1 MAFIS
6 KMTRGQTEICCKI
19 FKMLLP
25 SLNSCS
31 FSFLEKPIQN
41 KDKKG
46 TMSEGVGVTAV
57 TQLGSQCRGCRGR
70 ACTQWRSTTGVREQ
84 LGTQKAP
91 VTVEVCHCRA
101 T

>member
-31 FSFLEKPIQN
+31 FSFLENQYKI

-46 TMSEGVGVTAV
+46 TMSGKVGVTTV
-57 TQLGSQCRGCRGR
+57 TQLGSQHLGCRGR
-70 ACTQWRSTTGVREQ
+70 ACTQW
-84 LGTQKAP
+84 
-91 VTVEVCHCRA
+91 
-101 T
+101 